1 MKPFL
6 LTASLA
12 TLCCATLHA
21 QSLQQEKECSEAAER
36 QFEHS
41 GFAHD
46 NASLTAHYNIKLGR
60 CYAEFANT
68 KFEDGNF
75 TVFREVVD
83 GTNGTIVAQ
92 ITWIHGTISAG
103 ASSTLCRVVMSS
115 GDTVNCRR
123 IYEFEELVEE
133 QYGIK

>member
-1 MKPFL
+1 
-6 LTASLA
+6 
-12 TLCCATLHA
+12 
-21 QSLQQEKECSEAAER
+21 
-36 QFEHS
+36 
-41 GFAHD
+41 
-46 NASLTAHYNIKLGR
+46 
-60 CYAEFANT
+60 
-68 KFEDGNF
+68 
-75 TVFREVVD
+75 
-83 GTNGTIVAQ
+83 VAQ